1 MAARLHL
8 YARCLRRFWGSA
20 LAAELEYPGNA
31 LVELIA
37 VLGDLAGS
45 LFVLSLLYGQG
56 RDLGGWSWNEALV
69 VLGIYTLLDG
79 VSSCLLQPN
88 LSRIVQ
94 HVQTGSLDFVLLKP
108 IDSQFWLSTRQI
120 SPWGLPG
127 MLVGAGLI
135 GWGLVRSSPLQL
147 WCQPGAVAARLLPG
161 LCLLIA
167 ATGILY
173 SLWFLLASLSIWF
186 VKVWNAT
193 EVLRYTLVAGRY
205 PVSAYPPGLRLLFTL
220 VLPVAFLTTVPAE
233 ALLGRGSNLWAGGS
247 LAAAALMLGL
257 SRAFWQHA
265 LGHYT
270 SASS

>member
-120 SPWGLPG
+120 SPWGCQ
-127 MLVGAGLI
+127 ACS
-135 GWGLVRSSPLQL
+135 WVR
-147 WCQPGAVAARLLPG
+147 A
-161 LCLLIA
+161 
-167 ATGILY
+167 
-173 SLWFLLASLSIWF
+173 
-186 VKVWNAT
+186 
-193 EVLRYTLVAGRY
+193 
-205 PVSAYPPGLRLLFTL
+205 
-220 VLPVAFLTTVPAE
+220 
-233 ALLGRGSNLWAGGS
+233 
-247 LAAAALMLGL
+247 
-257 SRAFWQHA
+257 
-265 LGHYT
+265 
-270 SASS
+270 